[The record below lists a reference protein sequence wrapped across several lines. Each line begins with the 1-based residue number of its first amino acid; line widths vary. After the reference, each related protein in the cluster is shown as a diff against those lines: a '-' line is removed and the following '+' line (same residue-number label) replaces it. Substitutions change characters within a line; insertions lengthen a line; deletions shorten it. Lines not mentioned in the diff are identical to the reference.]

1 MALTEGII
9 VLALGLGNATG
20 VALFN
25 DHNFTPIYIL
35 SLIIAMIS
43 LAMTFF
49 LYFDDDP
56 IYAPK
61 VTKNSNNF
69 NFLKDL
75 PFQKY
80 LQMFNPK
87 NMVHTLIQPFRE
99 SFSNNIFW
107 LPFVLFFFIDIISRG
122 EMWVDLSYVKNEFN
136 LSEQFDTFTTFWI
149 EFYAIYVLWSF
160 VALVIIVPV
169 MSKVLIKLEVA
180 LDERPY
186 LCHFQL
192 LDVSDT
198 YVLFLC
204 GCGTFLH
211 SFVFLVAKHYQT
223 LYAVCILDMF
233 NLSGLISIRSM
244 ISKLVS
250 KQNTGKAF
258 AVLAIVESLVE
269 GLSAEYYWIYTATS
283 GTFFLKKN

>member
-1 MALTEGII
+1 MQKRSGLPRALKKIQ
-9 VLALGLGNATG
+9 
-20 VALFN
+20 
-25 DHNFTPIYIL
+25 
-35 SLIIAMIS
+35 IS
-43 LAMTFF
+43 SIF
-49 LYFDDDP
+49 L
-56 IYAPK
+56 
-61 VTKNSNNF
+61 
-69 NFLKDL
+69 LDL
-75 PFQKY
+75 HFQKF

-87 NMVHTLIQPFRE
+87 NMVNTLTQPFRE

-122 EMWVDLSYVKNEFN
+122 EMWVDLSYVKKEFH
-136 LSEQFDTFTTFWI
+136 LSDQFDTFTTFWI

-160 VALVIIVPV
+160 VALVIVVPV
-169 MSKVLIKLEVA
+169 MSKVWIKLEVA
-180 LDERPY
+180 LNKRPPFAS
-186 LCHFQL
+186 LFQI
-192 LDVSDT
+192 LDVSDA
-198 YVLFLC
+198 YVLFIC

-258 AVLAIVESLVE
+258 AVLAVVESLVE

-283 GTFFLKKN
+283 NGIFSFLILFQFFVKLI